1 MGRANKRRARYSTHW
16 TDMRRNV
23 KPWIVGLVLLVG
35 TPTEYGQVFEADS
48 KRHGNPKMDI
58 VLREVERRQH
68 SSVIDITI
76 TSIGSSV
83 GSSFF
88 ILCSVRQLAQLRGNY
103 RYIVKLEDRPK
114 RGQMLIGFLR
124 DPGETLSD
132 IDPEFAGL
140 DAREAVLDLD
150 QFAEICNLTK

>member
-1 MGRANKRRARYSTHW
+1 
-16 TDMRRNV
+16 MRRHITL
-23 KPWIVGLVLLVG
+23 WIFGLVLVLG
-35 TPTEYGQVFEADS
+35 TPTAYGQLFEADS

-68 SSVIDITI
+68 SSVIEITI

-114 RGQMLIGFLR
+114 RGQMLVGFLR
-124 DPGETLSD
+124 GPGETLSD
-132 IDPEFAGL
+132 IDPEFARL
-140 DAREAVLDLD
+140 NAREAVLDLD
-150 QFAEICNLTK
+150 QFAEICDLAK

>member
-1 MGRANKRRARYSTHW
+1 
-16 TDMRRNV
+16 MRPNI
-23 KPWIVGLVLLVG
+23 KPWIFGLALLVG
-35 TPTEYGQVFEADS
+35 TPTAHGQVFEADS

-68 SSVIDITI
+68 SSVIEITI

-114 RGQMLIGFLR
+114 RGQMLVGFLR
-124 DPGETLSD
+124 SPGETLSD
-132 IDPEFAGL
+132 IGPEFAGL
-140 DAREAVLDLD
+140 DTRESVLDLD
-150 QFAEICNLTK
+150 QFAQICDLAK

>member
-1 MGRANKRRARYSTHW
+1 
-16 TDMRRNV
+16 MRRYI
-23 KPWIVGLVLLVG
+23 KPWIVGLVLVVG
-35 TPTEYGQVFEADS
+35 TPTAYGQVFETDS

-68 SSVIDITI
+68 SSVIEITI

-114 RGQMLIGFLR
+114 RGQMLVGFLR

-132 IDPEFAGL
+132 IDPEFAEL
-140 DAREAVLDLD
+140 NAREAVLDLE
-150 QFAEICNLTK
+150 QFAEICDLTK

>member
-1 MGRANKRRARYSTHW
+1 
-16 TDMRRNV
+16 MRRYV

-35 TPTEYGQVFEADS
+35 TPTAYGQVFEADS

-88 ILCSVRQLAQLRGNY
+88 ILCSVRQLAQLRGNS

-124 DPGETLSD
+124 DPGEKLSD
-132 IDPEFAGL
+132 IDGEFAGVN
-140 DAREAVLDLD
+140 APEAILDLD
-150 QFAEICNLTK
+150 QFAETCDLAK